1 MSIKKIPY
9 SLGARVANPN
19 EEETEK
25 KIYAVAQ
32 ERGTMGIDELA
43 EHMAEHTS
51 SFSQGEI
58 AGIIMDAV
66 KCTIE
71 HLKQGY
77 AVELGRLGK
86 FHVTISCDGAE
97 NAEDFNTGLIKHV
110 NLRYRVGKLAD
121 ADLQTA
127 GFEQVASREL
137 QLAARKQARE
147 AANEAVGA
155 ETNNGNGNVNGNDNG
170 EGITG

>member
-1 MSIKKIPY
+1 M
-9 SLGARVANPN
+9 ANPN

-66 KCTIE
+66 KCTVE

-121 ADLQTA
+121 TDLQTA

-155 ETNNGNGNVNGNDNG
+155 ETGSNGNGNGNVNGNGDNG